1 MGVTP
6 ICLLGASWVAHI
18 CFQEELVLSVGEQV
32 AVAGVVSLGTC
43 SNEFPGAPSH
53 LAALPRMGMLF
64 CFEPMPPP
72 PDVAGRLIR
81 AQAYSRLDDTDQTAR

>member
-1 MGVTP
+1 M
-6 ICLLGASWVAHI
+6 
-18 CFQEELVLSVGEQV
+18 LSVGEQV
-32 AVAGVVSLGTC
+32 AVAGVASLGTC

-64 CFEPMPPP
+64 CFEPMPLP